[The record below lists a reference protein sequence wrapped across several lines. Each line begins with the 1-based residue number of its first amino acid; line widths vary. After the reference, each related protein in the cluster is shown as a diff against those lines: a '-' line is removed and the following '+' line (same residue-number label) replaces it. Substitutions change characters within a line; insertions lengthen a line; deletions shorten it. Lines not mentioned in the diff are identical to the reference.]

1 MTLQEK
7 AKQSKLTTTPRLFKG
22 TPVIKSGVP
31 VMEIWVKLSASEQRK
46 LFGFA
51 LFGRKSLRYRDNDKG
66 IETMVR
72 IAFGMDYHCQN
83 YSWEK
88 IEACV
93 AKKQKI

>member
-7 AKQSKLTTTPRLFKG
+7 AKQSKLTTTLRLFKG
-22 TPVIKSGVP
+22 TPVIKKGVP
-31 VMEIWVKLSASEQRK
+31 LMEIWVKLSASEQRK

-51 LFGRKSLRYRDNDKG
+51 LFGRKSLRYCDKG

-72 IAFGMDYHCQN
+72 IAYGMDYHCQD

-88 IEACV
+88 IEAYV
-93 AKKQKI
+93 AKKQKV